1 MSALTAG
8 VGRARLAAVNR
19 KKKRMY
25 QPYPAAAEAAVG
37 ERPPAPS
44 AVRYAAAIMY
54 VGAGLSLIRVIAD
67 LATKATLKA
76 DITTKASHAAVPL
89 TATEISTAVT
99 TAIAASVVL
108 GLIGAGLWILNARG
122 SAGGRKWAQVTGTVL
137 FGLDTLALLAG
148 PPGSGVTGGQPAVD
162 VLCTAAIWLAGLGAV
177 VLLWRRSS
185 RSFFNP
191 GTP

>member
-1 MSALTAG
+1 MSALTAD
-8 VGRARLAAVNR
+8 VGHARPRRVNR

-25 QPYPAAAEAAVG
+25 QPYPPTAEAPAG
-37 ERPPAPS
+37 QRPPAPS
-44 AVRYAAAIMY
+44 AVRYAVVVMY
-54 VGAGLSLIRVIAD
+54 AGAGLSLIRVIAD
-67 LATKATLKA
+67 LATKASLKA
-76 DITTKASHAAVPL
+76 DITRKASHAAVPL
-89 TATEISTAVT
+89 TATQISTAVT

-108 GLIGAGLWILNARG
+108 SLIGVGLWILNARG
-122 SAGGRKWAQVTGTVL
+122 SAGGRKWAQITGTVL

-185 RSFFNP
+185 RSFFNS
-191 GTP
+191 GQS